1 MCLAVVRLYFA
12 RGRDGDE
19 GVVGSQLGSTAFGV
33 SRWWRV
39 DLGIADGYDAIV
51 KGGGCFGP
59 FGRGAG
65 GGGLEVWKDRGEG
78 RVVIAYMDISK
89 LSLILHFSWES

>member
-1 MCLAVVRLYFA
+1 MAGA
-12 RGRDGDE
+12 
-19 GVVGSQLGSTAFGV
+19 AFRA
-33 SRWWRV
+33 RWWRV

-65 GGGLEVWKDRGEG
+65 GGGLEVGKDRGEG
-78 RVVIAYMDISK
+78 RVVIAYMDVSK
-89 LSLILHFSWES
+89 LSLILHCRRES

>member
-1 MCLAVVRLYFA
+1 M
-12 RGRDGDE
+12 
-19 GVVGSQLGSTAFGV
+19 

-51 KGGGCFGP
+51 NGGGCFGP

-65 GGGLEVWKDRGEG
+65 GGGLEVGKDRGEG
-78 RVVIAYMDISK
+78 RVVIAYVDVSK
-89 LSLILHFSWES
+89 LSFDITL